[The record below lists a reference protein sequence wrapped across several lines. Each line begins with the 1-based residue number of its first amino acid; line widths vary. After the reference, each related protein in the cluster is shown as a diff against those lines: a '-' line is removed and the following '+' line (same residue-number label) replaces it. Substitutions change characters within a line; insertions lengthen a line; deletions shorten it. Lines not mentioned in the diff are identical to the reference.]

1 MKNSSAVKAIK
12 AQCSAAS
19 FVFQDPI
26 KEFWDHVKTADELE
40 VREYFA
46 SKNSWPD
53 CLKSSF
59 SENKNSFSA
68 FGSLI
73 SYLRV
78 LKLDHDLLSYGDV
91 SMYEIM
97 KQSSSMIVDGQAIE
111 HLSVCSPTQDQRSTL
126 LGVIDR
132 SSTSFGHRRLRSW
145 LMHPLREVR
154 PIRSRQDA
162 VSYLMENSSIL
173 ADITK
178 LLKTLPD
185 LERLCTRVHAGTLP
199 IKSFVTVLN
208 GFKTIQVRIIMIN
221 VLFLI
226 LIRP

>member
-1 MKNSSAVKAIK
+1 MKAIK
-12 AQCSAAS
+12 SQCASAS
-19 FVFQDPI
+19 LVFQDPI

-40 VREYFA
+40 IREYFD
-46 SKNSWPD
+46 SKNSWPE
-53 CLKSSF
+53 CLKITF

-91 SMYEIM
+91 SKYEIM

-111 HLSVCSPTQDQRSTL
+111 HLSVCSPTQDQRNTL

-132 SSTSFGHRRLRSW
+132 SSTSFGQRRLRSW
-145 LMHPLREVR
+145 LMYPLVEVNA
-154 PIRSRQDA
+154 IKSRQDA
-162 VSYLMENSSIL
+162 VSYLIEHSSCL
-173 ADITK
+173 ADISRF
-178 LLKTLPD
+178 LKTLPD

-208 GFKTIQVRIIMIN
+208 GFKTIQVNIGGFSIFNLLGVEIIN
-221 VLFLI
+221 FT
-226 LIRP
+226 